1 MMQANDSLGHYP
13 SREFWSYDDPSE
25 LFRDSLSCP
34 VLFILISVIV
44 GGALEGYEL
53 ETRQL
58 SEAEAIPEGENS
70 QRHLSL
76 QLRRLVFHLRGIWAI
91 HYFVYHANTFIE
103 YITLNTQNRTDLL
116 EGFKNFIFK

>member
-25 LFRDSLSCP
+25 LFWDSLSCP

-76 QLRRLVFHLRGIWAI
+76 QLGRLVFHLRGIWAI
-91 HYFVYHANTFIE
+91 HYFVCHANTFIE
-103 YITLNTQNRTDLL
+103 YITFEHTKQDWFVRGIQKLY
-116 EGFKNFIFK
+116 F